1 MNYIHHNYF
10 SAKLTPEEEATKR
23 AFETILNGL
32 SDALKDAGLESSD
45 LIEFIE
51 EVIEN
56 TDYIF
61 NVVEEGIYSD

>member
-1 MNYIHHNYF
+1 MNYIHHYYF

-45 LIEFIE
+45 LIELIE

>member
-10 SAKLTPEEEATKR
+10 SARLTPEEEATKR

-45 LIEFIE
+45 LIELIE

>member
-61 NVVEEGIYSD
+61 NVVEGGIYSD